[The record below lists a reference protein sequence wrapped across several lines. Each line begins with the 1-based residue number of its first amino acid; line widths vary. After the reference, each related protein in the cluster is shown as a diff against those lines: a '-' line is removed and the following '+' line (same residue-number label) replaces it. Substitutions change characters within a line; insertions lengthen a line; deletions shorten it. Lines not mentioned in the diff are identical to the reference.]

1 MPVRKLSLALSN
13 PFNMNGN
20 NSNRSAECPISDTEQ
35 LACLLVSPGAVVVAD
50 RTRKHSAPPG
60 TGMATVVERKT
71 ARPSRFNL
79 GGGGKRTTETPPTG
93 KKKKGSDKKT
103 GLEQ

>member
-1 MPVRKLSLALSN
+1 MPVRKLSLALTN

-35 LACLLVSPGAVVVAD
+35 LACLLVSPGAVVFE
-50 RTRKHSAPPG
+50 RERKTSAPPG
-60 TGMATVVERKT
+60 SGMATVVERKT
-71 ARPSRFNL
+71 NTRPRFNL
-79 GGGGKRTTETPPTG
+79 GGGRKTESPPVG

-103 GLEQ
+103 DLEK

>member
-20 NSNRSAECPISDTEQ
+20 NSNRTAVDECPISDTEQ
-35 LACLLVSPGAVVVAD
+35 LACLLVSPGAVVVE

-60 TGMATVVERKT
+60 GMATVVERK
-71 ARPSRFNL
+71 APRPSRFTL
-79 GGGGKRTTETPPTG
+79 GSGRRTETPPTG
-93 KKKKGSDKKT
+93 KKKKGSDKKAA
-103 GLEQ
+103 GLEK

>member
-20 NSNRSAECPISDTEQ
+20 NSNRTAECPISDTEQ
-35 LACLLVSPGAVVVAD
+35 LACLLVSPGDVVVE

-71 ARPSRFNL
+71 PRPSRFTL
-79 GGGGKRTTETPPTG
+79 GSSRRTETPPIG

-103 GLEQ
+103 AGLEK